1 MLRFIAF
8 LIVGICMWANVA
20 TAQVLPANSIWQ
32 NQRGSIMK
40 VFYVNPS
47 TGVFNGIYVNN
58 AVGFQSRGSP
68 FDLNGRAIA
77 TGALS
82 FKVVWKNS
90 WQDCHS
96 ETTWYGR
103 MAGQKIYTDWVLKKD
118 GGGTLRG
125 SDLFQRQ

>member
-1 MLRFIAF
+1 
-8 LIVGICMWANVA
+8 
-20 TAQVLPANSIWQ
+20 
-32 NQRGSIMK
+32 
-40 VFYVNPS
+40 
-47 TGVFNGIYVNN
+47 
-58 AVGFQSRGSP
+58 
-68 FDLNGRAIA
+68 
-77 TGALS
+77 
-82 FKVVWKNS
+82 VVWKNS

>member
-1 MLRFIAF
+1 MSRFIGM
-8 LIVGICMWANVA
+8 LVIGICAWANVA
-20 TAQVLPANSIWQ
+20 TAQVLPSYSIWQ

-40 VFYVNPS
+40 VFDVNPS
-47 TGVFNGIYVNN
+47 NGAFNGVYINN
-58 AVGFQSRGSP
+58 AAGFQCRGTP
-68 FDLNGRAIA
+68 YALNGRAIA

-103 MAGQKIYTDWVLKKD
+103 VRGQTINTDWVLKND

-125 SDLFQRQ
+125 SDRFQRQ